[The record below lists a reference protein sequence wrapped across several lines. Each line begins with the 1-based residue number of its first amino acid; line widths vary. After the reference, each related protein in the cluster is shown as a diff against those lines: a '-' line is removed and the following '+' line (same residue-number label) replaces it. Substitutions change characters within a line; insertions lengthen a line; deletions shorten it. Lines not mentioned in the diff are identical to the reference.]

1 MQLNASY
8 KNMYKT
14 DFVCTYKEFEKFED
28 DEVDADMMYR
38 AQYLQI
44 FGLVEYDE
52 RAISASLDLIKSK
65 VIELPELRE
74 LILKHPHNSSFTSME
89 YNEDTVSDMLL
100 VCLFAYPTMDA
111 FHLCLIDAFKH
122 GNITETSRE
131 KLLKA
136 YSSMTLSHDAQEQ

>member
-14 DFVCTYKEFEKFED
+14 DFVCTYKEFEEIED

-52 RAISASLDLIKSK
+52 RAISASLELIKSK
-65 VIELPELRE
+65 VEELSELKE
-74 LILKHPHNSSFTSME
+74 LVLKHPYHANFT
-89 YNEDTVSDMLL
+89 DTYDGTAIDMLL
-100 VCLFAYPTMDA
+100 VCLFSYATMDA

-122 GNITETSRE
+122 GKIQEHNRD
-131 KLLKA
+131 KLLKT
-136 YSSMTLSHDAQEQ
+136 YSTM

>member
-1 MQLNASY
+1 MHY
-8 KNMYKT
+8 TKKNMYKT
-14 DFVCTYKEFEKFED
+14 DFVCTYKQFEKIED

-38 AQYLQI
+38 AQYLQL
-44 FGLVEYDE
+44 FGLMEYDE

-65 VIELPELRE
+65 VDELPQLKE
-74 LILKHPHNSSFTSME
+74 LILKHPYSSNFTLME
-89 YNEDTVSDMLL
+89 YNEDTVSEMLL
-100 VCLFAYPTMDA
+100 VCMFAYSTMDA

-136 YSSMTLSHDAQEQ
+136 YSNMTPSHDAEEQ

>member
-1 MQLNASY
+1 
-8 KNMYKT
+8 MYKT
-14 DFVCTYKEFEKFED
+14 DFVCTYKQFEKIED

-38 AQYLQI
+38 AQYLQL
-44 FGLVEYDE
+44 FGLMEYDE

-65 VIELPELRE
+65 VDELPQLKE
-74 LILKHPHNSSFTSME
+74 LILKHPYSSNFTLME
-89 YNEDTVSDMLL
+89 YNEDTVSEMLL
-100 VCLFAYPTMDA
+100 VCMFAYSTMDA

-136 YSSMTLSHDAQEQ
+136 YSNMTPSHDAEEQ